1 MGPRYSGDIL
11 GFHGEVVW
19 ISGAEVMAALRE
31 EAEAAGSMM
40 LLSSLYLTLRQQ
52 HEETSCYEQASQV
65 AL

>member
-11 GFHGEVVW
+11 GFHGDVVW
-19 ISGAEVMAALRE
+19 SGAEVMAALRE
-31 EAEAAGSMM
+31 EAEAVGRMM